1 MNTQEDAF
9 DFQFGVQKFEE
20 AWTRGALEDFHE
32 DGWLTDV
39 LYRVKG
45 GKEAQVYCC
54 KAAPGLGVELIA
66 AKIYRP
72 RRNRA
77 MKNYAQYQQGRH
89 ITSDKRQLRALK
101 KKTRAGK
108 AVEDHAWLKH
118 EFNTMQKLYEAGAD
132 VPQPFELSGNSILM
146 EYIGDTE
153 TAAPLLKEITLTQ
166 EEARPLF
173 DRCLE
178 NIEIL
183 LACDSIH
190 GDLSAFNIL
199 YWQGHIILIDFPQA
213 VDPFDNP
220 SAFSL
225 LTRDVERICQYFERY
240 GIRESP
246 VNIATDLWGRYMRRE
261 L

>member
-1 MNTQEDAF
+1 MNNPESV
-9 DFQFGVQKFEE
+9 DFRFGVQKFEQE
-20 AWTRGALEDFHE
+20 WVGKSLEDFQR
-32 DGWLTDV
+32 DGWLSGI

-54 KAAPGLGVELIA
+54 KADPSMGVDLIA

-77 MKNYAQYQQGRH
+77 MKNYSQYQQGRH
-89 ITSDKRQLRALK
+89 ITADKRHLRALK
-101 KKTRAGK
+101 KKTRTGK
-108 AVEDHAWLKH
+108 AVEDRAWLKH
-118 EFNTMQKLYEAGAD
+118 EFRTMQELYNAGAD
-132 VPQPFELSGNSILM
+132 VPEPFELSGNTILM
-146 EYIGDTE
+146 EFIGNAQ
-153 TAAPLLKEITLTQ
+153 TAAPLIQ
-166 EEARPLF
+166 EVRLDPAKAQPLF
-173 DRCLE
+173 DRCIK

-183 LACDSIH
+183 LTCDSIH

-199 YWQGHIILIDFPQA
+199 YWNGAITVIDFPQA

-225 LTRDVERICQYFERY
+225 LARDVERICQYFARY
-240 GIRESP
+240 GIQSHP
-246 VNIATDLWGRYMRRE
+246 VDIAADLWHRYMQRE

>member
-1 MNTQEDAF
+1 MNNPEAF

-20 AWTRGALEDFHE
+20 EWTRSALQNVHE
-32 DGWLTDV
+32 DGWMSDV

-54 KAAPGLGVELIA
+54 KAAPGLGIDLIA

-72 RRNRA
+72 RQNRA
-77 MKNYAQYQQGRH
+77 MKNYSIYQQGRH

-108 AVEDHAWLKH
+108 AVEDRAWLKH
-118 EFNTMQKLYEAGAD
+118 EFNTMQKLFNAGAD
-132 VPQPFELSGNSILM
+132 VPQPFELSGNSLLM
-146 EYIGDTE
+146 EYIGDAH
-153 TAAPLLKEITLTQ
+153 TAAPLLQ
-166 EEARPLF
+166 EVRLPHDEARPLF
-173 DRCLE
+173 ERCLN

-183 LACDSIH
+183 LSCDSIH

-199 YWQGHIILIDFPQA
+199 YWQSHIILIDFPQA

-225 LTRDVERICQYFERY
+225 LTRDVERICQYFEHY
-240 GIRESP
+240 GIQESAI
-246 VNIATDLWGRYMRRE
+246 NIASNLWERYIKRE

>member
-1 MNTQEDAF
+1 M
-9 DFQFGVQKFEE
+9 QKFEE
-20 AWTRGALEDFHE
+20 TWTRRALEDFHE
-32 DGWLTDV
+32 DGWMSGV

-54 KAAPGLGVELIA
+54 KAAPGLGVDLIA

-72 RRNRA
+72 RQNRT
-77 MKNYAQYQQGRH
+77 MKNYALYQQGRH

-108 AVEDHAWLKH
+108 AVEDQAWLKH
-118 EFNTMQKLYEAGAD
+118 EFNTMQKFYNAGAD
-132 VPQPFELSGNSILM
+132 IPQPFELSGNSLLM
-146 EYIGDTE
+146 EFIGDAQS
-153 TAAPLLKEITLTQ
+153 AAPLLQKVDLTPK
-166 EEARPLF
+166 EARPLF
-173 DRCLE
+173 DRCIQ

-183 LACDSIH
+183 LSCDSFH

-213 VDPFDNP
+213 VDPFNNP
-220 SAFSL
+220 RAFSL
-225 LTRDVERICQYFERY
+225 LTRDVERIYQYFKRY
-240 GIRESP
+240 GIQESA
-246 VNIATDLWGRYMRRE
+246 VNIASDLWERYMKRE

>member
-1 MNTQEDAF
+1 MNNPEEVEF
-9 DFQFGVQKFEE
+9 HFGVQKFEE
-20 AWTRGALEDFHE
+20 EWVGRALEDFQE
-32 DGWLTDV
+32 DGWLSGV

-54 KAAPGLGVELIA
+54 TASPGMGVDLIA

-89 ITSDKRQLRALK
+89 ITPDKRYLRALK
-101 KKTRAGK
+101 KKTRTGK
-108 AVEDHAWLKH
+108 AVEDRAWLKH
-118 EFNTMQKLYEAGAD
+118 EFRTMQMLYNAGAD
-132 VPQPFELSGNSILM
+132 VPQPFELSGNTLLM
-146 EYIGDTE
+146 EYIGDRYS
-153 TAAPLLKEITLTQ
+153 AAPLLQEVRLKP

-173 DRCLE
+173 DRCIE
-178 NIEIL
+178 NVEIFL
-183 LACDSIH
+183 SCDSIH

-199 YWQGHIILIDFPQA
+199 YWNGAITVIDFPQA

-225 LTRDVERICQYFERY
+225 LVRDVERVCQYFSRY
-240 GIRESP
+240 GIQSSP
-246 VNIATDLWGRYMRRE
+246 VDITTDLWRRYMRRE

>member
-1 MNTQEDAF
+1 MPEETV

-20 AWTRGALEDFHE
+20 AWTRHALEDFYE
-32 DGWLTDV
+32 NGWLTDV

-54 KAAPGLGVELIA
+54 KAADGLGVDLIA

-77 MKNYAQYQQGRH
+77 MKNYSVYQQGRH

-108 AVEDHAWLKH
+108 AVEDQAWLKH
-118 EFNTMQKLYEAGAD
+118 EFDTMLTLYNAGAD
-132 VPQPFELSGNSILM
+132 VPRPFERSGNSILM
-146 EYIGDTE
+146 EYIGDTQS
-153 TAAPLLKEITLTQ
+153 AAPLLKEVTL
-166 EEARPLF
+166 EPDEVRPLF
-173 DRCLE
+173 DRCMQ
-178 NIEIL
+178 NIETL

-199 YWQGHIILIDFPQA
+199 YWQGQIILIDFPQA

-220 SAFSL
+220 SAFAL
-225 LTRDVERICQYFERY
+225 LTRDIERICQHFERY
-240 GIRESP
+240 GIRQSA
-246 VNIATDLWGRYMRRE
+246 VNIASDLWGRYMRRE